1 MRRFKI
7 LFIKMSFLGLAF
19 QGCGAGVNKTSK
31 TKKTYPTAI
40 GTAVSMRVGEESSS
54 TNLTQKLSKIMV
66 THLNYINK
74 LEATSFSKSLKYCEV
89 SGLKDQETL
98 GTIENIIRKTD
109 YQSCKNDNNIQN
121 GDTIMTYNNTDEDGK
136 FPEYLELEASNDY
149 KFNNIILKE
158 GATIEC
164 ENINYN
170 EDKSIESMII
180 VINGTVEFDSKI
192 YNLEN
197 HQEVLEF

>member
-1 MRRFKI
+1 
-7 LFIKMSFLGLAF
+7 MSFLGLAF
-19 QGCGAGVNKTSK
+19 QGCGAGANKTSK

-40 GTAVSMRVGEESSS
+40 GTAVSMTVGEESSS
-54 TNLTQKLSKIMV
+54 TTLTGELSKIV
-66 THLNYINK
+66 ITHLNDINK
-74 LEATSFSKSLKYCEV
+74 LEATSFSKTLKYCEV

-98 GTIENIIRKTD
+98 GTIEKIIRKTD

-121 GDTIMTYNNTDEDGK
+121 GDTIMRYSNTDEDGK
-136 FPEYLELEASNDY
+136 FPQYMELQASNDY